1 MELQV
6 IGIIVVGFC
15 GVCGTVL
22 LVKLLDSMAQVR
34 IERLRIEQA
43 DKARHEAQ
51 SEKSVC
57 DKWIQLYY
65 SERNEKD
72 ELKVQ
77 NRILQNELN
86 RCKSVMAMT
95 RLADVGGATGKAAN

>member
-1 MELQV
+1 MELQIV
-6 IGIIVVGFC
+6 GIIMVGFC

-22 LVKLLDSMAQVR
+22 LVKLLDGIARVR

-43 DKARHEAQ
+43 DRARHEEQ
-51 SEKSVC
+51 SEKAVC

-77 NRILQNELN
+77 NRILSDELN

-95 RLADVGGATGKAAN
+95 KLADVGGATGKVVD